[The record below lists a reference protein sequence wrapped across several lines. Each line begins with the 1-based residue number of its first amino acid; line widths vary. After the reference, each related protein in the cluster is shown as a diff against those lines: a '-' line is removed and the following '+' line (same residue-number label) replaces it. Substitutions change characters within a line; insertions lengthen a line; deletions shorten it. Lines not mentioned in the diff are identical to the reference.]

1 MSTAASGG
9 SRPVDPRVLAAGRR
23 YRVMAWI
30 VGVGLLILTVGTV
43 VKYTVGDPTLVAIV
57 GPIHGFLYIGYLGL
71 TADLAV
77 RARWTVQRTLLIALA
92 GTIPF
97 LSFVAER
104 SVTRRLQDGVA
115 AGEPTPDSTA
125 APGAG

>member
-1 MSTAASGG
+1 MSTAGTSAR
-9 SRPVDPRVLAAGRR
+9 RPVDPRVLAAGRR

-77 RARWTVQRTLLIALA
+77 RARWTVQRTLLVALA

-104 SVTRRLQDGVA
+104 SVTRRLRDG
-115 AGEPTPDSTA
+115 AGERAPGSTA
-125 APGAG
+125 APAAD